1 MTEVASDAELRAD
14 LGERG
19 RRRAAEF
26 SWARSAR
33 NHVEAYTLA
42 ALGGQG

>member
-1 MTEVASDAELRAD
+1 VASDPALRAD

-33 NHVEAYTLA
+33 AHVEAYTLA
-42 ALGGQG
+42 VQGGWG

>member
-1 MTEVASDAELRAD
+1 MTQVAADPQLRAD

-33 NHVEAYTLA
+33 SHVEAYTLA
-42 ALGGQG
+42 LGGQG

>member
-1 MTEVASDAELRAD
+1 M
-14 LGERG
+14 GERG

-33 NHVEAYTLA
+33 AHLSAYAA
-42 ALGGQG
+42 ALR